1 MKTLSIIIPLYNKE
15 KGISNTLNLIET
27 KCSEMEISYE
37 ILIIENE
44 STDNS
49 FDIANNYVKNK
60 DNISLFRSNKG
71 LGNALKEG
79 VAIAKNDYVAFIPAD
94 FTFGKSE
101 LEYFSREN
109 SQLSEYIIGSRA
121 LEGSFS
127 ESSFDRKIITV
138 GFNLLKKIIL
148 NLNIKDS
155 MGTFIIETNLAK
167 RLCAESF
174 ADQFFITTEL
184 IFRAMKE
191 GIQIKEIPIINRVD
205 DTNQTTVRYF
215 YDSFDAFI
223 DLLKLRKLEGRLK

>member
-27 KCSEMEISYE
+27 KCSEMKISYE

-44 STDNS
+44 STDSS

-60 DNISLFRSNKG
+60 DNISLFQSNKG

-121 LEGSFS
+121 LEDSFS

>member
-27 KCSEMEISYE
+27 KCSEMKISYE

-71 LGNALKEG
+71 LGNALKKG
-79 VAIAKNDYVAFIPAD
+79 VAIAKNEYVAFIPAD